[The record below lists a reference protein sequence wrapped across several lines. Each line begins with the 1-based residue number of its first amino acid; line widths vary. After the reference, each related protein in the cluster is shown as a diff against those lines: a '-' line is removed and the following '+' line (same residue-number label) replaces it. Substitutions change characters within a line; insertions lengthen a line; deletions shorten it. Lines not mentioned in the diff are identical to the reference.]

1 MDQLAGH
8 TISRFSLHHSE
19 LPAPTGPE
27 DAATRS
33 DHRVRIPPSFRPP
46 PRGTVILTNS
56 PSAGIIGL
64 SIGVRLQQAGHH
76 VTIVARDFPGPFET
90 IDPQAQINYT
100 SPWGGAHNRWVP
112 PGPDGADAREHAMA
126 LRTFRHMAGLAA
138 AHPEAGIT
146 WMRGIEYLEAP
157 SAAYQILTDA
167 RAAELGMEGFRTLG
181 RDEFPDDRVQWGCEY
196 RTWCVNPMVYC
207 MFLLRRLTFHGGKI
221 VRRELRDPA
230 EVFALGEDVLGEAG
244 KDLRIVVNA
253 SGTGF
258 GDKDSFIIRG
268 MSSFFPTAPDAALG
282 KAEEAD
288 YGRRLGL

>member
-1 MDQLAGH
+1 M
-8 TISRFSLHHSE
+8 
-19 LPAPTGPE
+19 
-27 DAATRS
+27 
-33 DHRVRIPPSFRPP
+33 
-46 PRGTVILTNS
+46 
-56 PSAGIIGL
+56 
-64 SIGVRLQQAGHH
+64 
-76 VTIVARDFPGPFET
+76 VARDFPGPFET
-90 IDPQAQINYT
+90 IDPQGQINYT

-112 PGPDGADAREHAMA
+112 PGPNGEDAREHAMSV
-126 LRTFRHMAGLAA
+126 RTFRRMAELAA
-138 AHPEAGIT
+138 EHPEAGIT

-157 SAAYQILTDA
+157 GAAYQALTA
-167 RAAELGMEGFRTLG
+167 GRAAELGMEGFRTLA

-221 VRRELRDPA
+221 VKRELKDPA

-268 MSSFFPTAPDAALG
+268 MSSSSSSSPPPQMPLSEGQKKLNCPCRPNLRGGQLLRRHRYQAERRRQLGVLRAAQL
-282 KAEEAD
+282 
-288 YGRRLGL
+288 